1 MAAAGVL
8 AAAKAVGREV
18 PADLSVVG
26 FDDLPFAVDLSPA
39 LTTVRLPLRTMGER
53 ATRLLL
59 SAPAPSPRIV
69 PVPAELVV
77 RASAATAQ
85 HG

>member
-1 MAAAGVL
+1 MMAAGVL

-26 FDDLPFAVDLSPA
+26 FDLPFAVDLSPA
-39 LTTVRLPLRTMGER
+39 LTTVRSPLRTMGER
-53 ATRLLL
+53 AMRLLL
-59 SAPAPSPRIV
+59 SEPAPSPRIV